1 MKQLDLIVTDPAG
14 LHARQA
20 TLFVKAAKR
29 FESDIRVEH
38 GTKEANAKSMT
49 SLLKLGAESNAQ
61 IRIIVNGPDEEAA
74 LNALKSL
81 MEMDR
86 MEDEKP
92 PGQDQPQTGQDQSKP
107 AQYSGS
113 VLHGMPAAPG
123 IAIGP
128 LFHFRRDQ
136 SIVPETAAKP
146 SQEKERLENTIG
158 AARTQLDTLHSRA
171 KERIGDATAEIFI
184 AQQTILDDPALIDAA
199 NAKINDGFSAAKAW
213 QIAIETNAAQLAK
226 LKDELLAAR
235 EADVRDVGNRVL
247 NLLLD
252 SGLQKLVLP
261 DHAVILAAGD
271 LLPSDTVN
279 LDIKQVLGVCTAT
292 GGPTSHSA
300 IIARELGIPA
310 LVGIGPEVQEIAPGT
325 QVILDGE
332 AGTLTVNPDPE
343 TLAAAKVLLRKRRR
357 RHAAEKEAA
366 VKPAITRDGHA
377 IQVVANVSRVRD
389 AKQAGMCGA
398 DGIGL
403 VRTEFLFLDRS
414 DPPTE
419 AEQME
424 AYRDIALALPD
435 LPVTIRSLDVGG
447 DKPLPYLQLPREENP
462 FLGQRGIRLTLIQR
476 DLLLTQIRAV
486 LGAAAAGCVVRI
498 MFPMIATLQEWRTVR
513 TLAAEARAD
522 LNAPKVE
529 LGIMIEVPAAALL
542 AEAFAKEADFFSI
555 GTNDL
560 TQYTLAMDRTHP
572 ALAEQADG
580 LHPAV
585 LGLIDRTVRAAHTEG
600 KRVGICG
607 ELAADL
613 PAIPILAGL
622 GVDGL
627 SVNIPSI
634 PEVKARIRSLTFSKA
649 QQLAR
654 QALECSTAPEVRKLV
669 AVI

>member
-1 MKQLDLIVTDPAG
+1 MKQLDLTVTDPAG

-20 TLFVKAAKR
+20 TIFVDTAKR
-29 FESDIRVEH
+29 FESDIRVQH
-38 GTKEANAKSMT
+38 GDKEANGKSIT
-49 SLLKLGAESNAQ
+49 SILKLGAESKAQ
-61 IRIIVNGPDEEAA
+61 IRIMVNGPDEDAA

-81 MEMDR
+81 MEMGQI
-86 MEDEKP
+86 EDEKP
-92 PGQDQPQTGQDQSKP
+92 PGQDQPQTGQDLSKP
-107 AQYSGS
+107 AHYSDFI
-113 VLHGMPAAPG
+113 LHGMPAAPG

-128 LFHFRRDQ
+128 LFQFRRDQ
-136 SIVPETAAKP
+136 SVVPETATNP
-146 SQEKERLENTIG
+146 SQEKERLEKTIR
-158 AARTQLDTLHSRA
+158 AARTQLDTLYSRA
-171 KERIGDATAEIFI
+171 KERIGDATADIFI
-184 AQQTILDDPALIDAA
+184 AQQTILDDPALMDAA
-199 NAKINDGFSAAKAW
+199 YAKINDGFSAAKAW
-213 QIAIETNAAQLAK
+213 QITIETNAAQLAE
-226 LKDELLAAR
+226 LEDELLAAR

-247 NLLLD
+247 SLLMD
-252 SGLQKLVLP
+252 SGNQRLVLP
-261 DHAVILAAGD
+261 AHAVILAAGD
-271 LLPSDTVN
+271 LLPSDTIN
-279 LDIKQVLGVCTAT
+279 LDVKQVLGICTAT
-292 GGPTSHSA
+292 GTPTSHSA

-332 AGTLTVNPDPE
+332 AGTLTVYPDPE
-343 TLAAAKVLLRKRRR
+343 TLAAAKVLLRKHRRR
-357 RHAAEKEAA
+357 RAPDKEVA

-377 IQVVANVSRVRD
+377 IKVGANISRVRD
-389 AKQAGMCGA
+389 AEQARVYGA

-403 VRTEFLFLDRS
+403 VRTEFLFLDRP

-462 FLGQRGIRLTLIQR
+462 FLGQRGIRLTLTQR

-498 MFPMIATLQEWRTVR
+498 MFPMITNLQEWRTVR
-513 TLAAEARAD
+513 TLIEEARAD
-522 LNAPKVE
+522 LNAPMVE

-572 ALAEQADG
+572 VLAEQVDG

-585 LGLIDRTVRAAHTEG
+585 LRLIDRTVRAAHTEG
-600 KRVGICG
+600 KRVGVCG

-622 GVDGL
+622 GVDEL

-634 PEVKARIRSLTFSKA
+634 PEVKARIRSLTFSKS
-649 QQLAR
+649 QQLSK

-669 AVI
+669 ALI